1 MTDENK
7 KVEEVIDETPDTGAD
22 EVIDAVTE
30 NASDDSSDKGKA
42 DKASKQSKYFRT
54 AKGKRR
60 ATQQVPRGRA
70 YVQASVN
77 NTIISITDQN
87 GNVLTWASAGHCG
100 FKGPKKSTPY
110 AAGKVAE
117 KVAEKAE
124 KYGVKELSVFVTG
137 IGSGRDSAVRTLN
150 AQGFVITSIKETTPV
165 PHNGCRSRRPRRV

>member
-1 MTDENK
+1 MSDK
-7 KVEEVIDETPDTGAD
+7 KDTNEEVNTTEVDSEVVEDTTTDVEGS
-22 EVIDAVTE
+22 EK
-30 NASDDSSDKGKA
+30 SKDDSKLA
-42 DKASKQSKYFRT
+42 KQSKYFRT

-70 YVQASVN
+70 YIQSSVN
-77 NTIISITDQN
+77 NTIITITDQN
-87 GNVLTWASAGHCG
+87 GNVLTWASAGNCG

-124 KYGVKELSVFVTG
+124 KYGVKELSVFASG
-137 IGSGRDSAVRTLN
+137 IGSGRDSAVRSLN
-150 AQGFVITSIKETTPV
+150 SQAFNIVSIKETTPV